1 MTLPL
6 TAHLI
11 TNKSFVVKIGDFFV
25 DNYLTINERV
35 LGWQEVNKF
44 HFFVRKSI
52 SESERRYKKNRWL
65 FASHR
70 IDVPVGYRE
79 LSGDSF
85 DSHYLS
91 VIDII
96 NFGASDWFPAGSWNG
111 DSVPYISLKYPALRV
126 CVPDSEVE
134 TVELNKSPIPKPFK
148 FLSEKKVRINSYPPR
163 LREGYEILSDKEMA
177 DYTLA
182 KGDYFIFKE
191 KHNWE
196 MINLWAGRK
205 AAEFMHKKQFLVAVK
220 REPKAKFPT
229 DKPYPFGW

>member
-70 IDVPVGYRE
+70 IDVPE
-79 LSGDSF
+79 WLCLS
-85 DSHYLS
+85 
-91 VIDII
+91 
-96 NFGASDWFPAGSWNG
+96 
-111 DSVPYISLKYPALRV
+111 ISERIWPSLI
-126 CVPDSEVE
+126 CV
-134 TVELNKSPIPKPFK
+134 NKSIHCVLKT
-148 FLSEKKVRINSYPPR
+148 NS
-163 LREGYEILSDKEMA
+163 S
-177 DYTLA
+177 
-182 KGDYFIFKE
+182 
-191 KHNWE
+191 
-196 MINLWAGRK
+196 
-205 AAEFMHKKQFLVAVK
+205 VASVS
-220 REPKAKFPT
+220 
-229 DKPYPFGW
+229 